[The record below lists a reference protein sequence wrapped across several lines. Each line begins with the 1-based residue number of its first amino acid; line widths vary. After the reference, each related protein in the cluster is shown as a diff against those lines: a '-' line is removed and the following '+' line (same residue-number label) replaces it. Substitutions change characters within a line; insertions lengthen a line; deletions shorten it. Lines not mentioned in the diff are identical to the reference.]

1 MKQRPKV
8 SNGKKET
15 RGLYDQKRPGV
26 STPEEPL
33 KPRLQSILCGQEAGV
48 VALLLFSPTSLR
60 TLRPVHEAW
69 AAALHMVGEV
79 LRHLVQLAVAAATEE
94 CYP

>member
-1 MKQRPKV
+1 MV
-8 SNGKKET
+8 KKET

-26 STPEEPL
+26 SIQEEPL
-33 KPRLQSILCGQEAGV
+33 KPRLQSILCRQEVGA
-48 VALLLFSPTSLR
+48 VALLLVPPTSSR
-60 TLRPVHEAW
+60 TLRPVQEAW

-79 LRHLVQLAVAAATEE
+79 LWHLVQLAIAAATEE

>member
-1 MKQRPKV
+1 MVKR
-8 SNGKKET
+8 ET
-15 RGLYDQKRPGV
+15 RALYNRKRPGV

-33 KPRLQSILCGQEAGV
+33 KLRLQFILCGQEAGA
-48 VALLLFSPTSLR
+48 VALLLFPPTLSR

-79 LRHLVQLAVAAATEE
+79 LQCLVQLAVAAATEE

>member
-1 MKQRPKV
+1 MV
-8 SNGKKET
+8 KKET
-15 RGLYDQKRPGV
+15 RGLYNRKRPGV

-33 KPRLQSILCGQEAGV
+33 KPRLQSILCGQEAGA
-48 VALLLFSPTSLR
+48 VALLLFPPTSPR
-60 TLRPVHEAW
+60 TLQPVHEAW

-79 LRHLVQLAVAAATEE
+79 LQHLVQLAIAAATEE